1 MINEMATHAQTNARV
16 EGAPT
21 RYRIE
26 EDGTCGSAQTI
37 LFVEDEAFVRDVTR
51 EVLQS
56 AGYRVLT
63 AKNAAEAL
71 CLYQQ
76 NSGNVDLLLS
86 DVVLP
91 GETGSALAGKLR
103 RENPFL
109 KILLVTGYA
118 EQMGLQKTRP
128 EELLAKPFST
138 ETLLRRVRQLLDCG
152 QHQIGIEEVVR
163 SAVTRSLQN
172 LARYVAKR
180 YHP

>member
-1 MINEMATHAQTNARV
+1 MINEMSTIAQTNARV
-16 EGAPT
+16 AGAFFRNRVEEEGT
-21 RYRIE
+21 L
-26 EDGTCGSAQTI
+26 GSAETI

-63 AKNAAEAL
+63 AKNAADAI

-86 DVVLP
+86 DVILP
-91 GETGSALAGKLR
+91 GETGCALACKLR

-118 EQMGLQKTRP
+118 EQMGLQKIKP
-128 EELLAKPFST
+128 EEFLAKPFST
-138 ETLLRRVRQLLDCG
+138 ETLLRRVRQLLDHG
-152 QHQIGIEEVVR
+152 ELQIGIEEVVR
-163 SAVTRSLQN
+163 HVGSN
-172 LARYVAKR
+172 
-180 YHP
+180 P